1 MLKMKSLPVMLILL
15 MMMSCSSNDKPES
28 SSPRMVENFLN
39 DTRSLDRI
47 ESDNVITDFAVEAK
61 SIADF
66 TLDVTAE
73 SMANFL
79 AEGKKYS
86 HGIIIVGNH
95 TIVRI
100 DDFEKCEPSSS
111 WSACMPFGEGY
122 IKKGDLEFKKEYVNN
137 IIGRPDKQQRV
148 GYLFK

>member
-1 MLKMKSLPVMLILL
+1 MRSSPVLLILIV
-15 MMMSCSSNDKPES
+15 MMSCSSSTETES
-28 SSPRMVENFLN
+28 SSPKMVSNFLK

-47 ESDNVITDFAVEAK
+47 ESKNIILDFATEAK
-61 SIADF
+61 AVADF
-66 TLDVTAE
+66 KMDINAK
-73 SMANFL
+73 SMADFL
-79 AEGKKYS
+79 TEGKKYN

-111 WSACMPFGEGY
+111 WAACMPFGEGY
-122 IKKGDLEFKKEYVNN
+122 IKKGDLEFKKEYINN
-137 IIGRPDKQQRV
+137 IIGRPDKQERV